1 MDLRRSLVEKRLSA
15 RSKPS
20 SKQGSKQNS
29 RAGSAYGTDDEL
41 DDDDGLSVASF
52 ESVDSLMD
60 GHGAAAGIQSLTY
73 EEDLAQTIEGVLERK
88 GSGVGEREQLLTRLV
103 KLLLSRV
110 ATKEIVEKASS
121 LAGALSKI
129 LKSARSERE
138 ALLACKAIAILYWTC
153 PDIDDIFATCAPV
166 LRYTIQSSSFIIAKA
181 AALTALASIHLIFG
195 SISDVESFLDMLVE
209 IIENDGHSIGA
220 GEDAGCVAAAQ
231 DAVALALTAMEGSD
245 TALESAQICLP
256 CLVDQLESVDLKVRT
271 SAGEAIALAFE
282 ITGVHDPEDE
292 EAIAE
297 YKANPPID
305 DTHFLIRQL
314 SQLSTESSKR
324 VSKQHRKEQ
333 HAAFREILATVSN
346 PHGLVSSGSTPQ
358 ETLRFGK
365 HRGQVLYVTT
375 WLGAVRLAHLRR
387 VLGGGLQVFLRQSS
401 FVRRQ
406 AGFEGHLASET
417 VGGDGEDEHEA
428 DEEHGGSGPSH
439 GLTDDMSK
447 DLKNSI
453 HQEIRRQRHKDRIT
467 ERKEKNMANSFSA
480 DDGEL

>member
-20 SKQGSKQNS
+20 SRQGSKQNS

-41 DDDDGLSVASF
+41 DDDDGVSVASF
-52 ESVDSLMD
+52 DSVDSLMD
-60 GHGAAAGIQSLTY
+60 GRGAVAGAQALTF
-73 EEDLAQTIEGVLERK
+73 EEDLTQTLEAVQERK
-88 GSGVGEREQLLTRLV
+88 GSGVGQREQTLTRLI

-110 ATKEIVEKASS
+110 ATRELVAQVPQLSS
-121 LAGALSKI
+121 TLAKI
-129 LKSARSERE
+129 LKGARSERE
-138 ALLACKAIAILYWTC
+138 AVLCCKAIAILYWTC
-153 PDIDDIFATCAPV
+153 PDVDDVFILCAPI
-166 LRYTIQSSSFIIAKA
+166 LRLTVQSSSFTIAKA
-181 AALTALASIHLIFG
+181 AALTTLASLHLVY
-195 SISDVESFLDMLVE
+195 SAASETESLLDLLVE
-209 IIENDGHSIGA
+209 IIENDGNTIGA
-220 GEDAGCVAAAQ
+220 SDDAMCVAAAQ
-231 DAVALALTAMEGSD
+231 DAVALALTALEGSD
-245 TALESAQICLP
+245 TMLESVQLCLP
-256 CLVDQLESVDLKVRT
+256 CLVDQLDSVDLKVRS

-282 ITGVHDPEDE
+282 LTGVHDPEDE

-346 PHGLVSSGSTPQ
+346 PHGLASSGSTPQ

-365 HRGQVLYVTT
+365 QRGQVLYVTT
-375 WLGAVRLAHLRR
+375 WLGAVRLGHFRTI
-387 VLGGGLQVFLRQSS
+387 LGGGLQVFLRQSA
-401 FVRRQ
+401 FVRRL
-406 AGFEGHLASET
+406 AGFEGYLASET
-417 VGGDGEDEHEA
+417 IAGDGDEEDADDEHN
-428 DEEHGGSGPSH
+428 GSGGGFSA
-439 GLTDDMSK
+439 GDDMTK

-453 HQEIRRQRHKDRIT
+453 HQEIRRQRHKDRVS
-467 ERKEKNMANSFSA
+467 ERKEKNMANSFTA